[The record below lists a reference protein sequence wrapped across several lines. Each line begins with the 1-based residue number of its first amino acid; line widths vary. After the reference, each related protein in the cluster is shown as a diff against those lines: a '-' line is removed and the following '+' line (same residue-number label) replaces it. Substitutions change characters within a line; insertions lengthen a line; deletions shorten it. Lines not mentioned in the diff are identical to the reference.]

1 MADRHIISVVIPVF
15 RNEKSV
21 SLTHAALIQLFDFYL
36 NNKYQL
42 ELIFVDDGSDDHSLQ
57 ELIKIQ
63 RADSRVKVIG
73 LTPYFGQAAAAEA
86 GFRAATGDALIAMSA
101 DLQDPVDLIAQM
113 ISHFEGGS
121 DVVVCYR
128 QDRDDGLIAKLFSNI
143 TYGILRITY
152 PQIPKGGFDYLL
164 FTRRVLQTILTYG
177 LKGKFFQ
184 TEIAWSGY
192 PISFIP
198 YSRKRRVHGK
208 SQYTFGKK
216 LKVFIDAVLDASY
229 LPIRIISLAGV
240 FLSILGFIYA
250 GVVVNA
256 WFFNKTPF
264 TGYAPIIIS
273 VLVVGGLN
281 ILLLGIVGE
290 YIWRIYDH
298 VRGKPNYVIKDIYQ

>member
-1 MADRHIISVVIPVF
+1 MINRQKISVVIPVF

-21 SLTHAALIQLFDFYL
+21 ALTHAALVELFKGELDS
-36 NNKYQL
+36 KYEL
-42 ELIFVDDGSDDHSLQ
+42 ELIFVDDGSDDHSLDR
-57 ELIKIQ
+57 LIEIQ
-63 RADSRVKVIG
+63 KNDHLVKVIG
-73 LTPYFGQAAAAEA
+73 LTRNFGQAAAAEA
-86 GFRAATGDALIAMSA
+86 GFQQATGDAIISMSA
-101 DLQDPVDLIAQM
+101 DLQDPVELISKM
-113 ISHFEGGS
+113 ISQYEGGS

-128 QDRDDGLIAKLFSNI
+128 QDRDDGFLAKIFSGIA
-143 TYGILRITY
+143 YGILRITY

-164 FTRRVLQTILTYG
+164 FSQRVLQTILAYG

-198 YSRKRRVHGK
+198 YTRQRRTLGK

-216 LKVFIDAVLDASY
+216 FKVFIDAVLDASY

-256 WFFNKTPF
+256 WYFNKTPF